1 MELSELLEI
10 AQKELS
16 QRKSLQIRCC
26 TAAGCLSS
34 DSQAVK
40 DNLEASVKA
49 AGLED
54 TVQVSGV
61 GCMRLCCQGPL
72 VQVENRENPPASK
85 LYQKVTPENAAA
97 IMAGVNGEVTNL
109 QEGDLN
115 QPFFSPQV

>member
-1 MELSELLEI
+1 MELNELLEI
-10 AQKELS
+10 AQTELS
-16 QRKSLQIRCC
+16 QRKSVQVRCC

-49 AGLED
+49 AGLQD

-72 VQVENRENPPASK
+72 VQVENQENSLISK
-85 LYQKVTPENAAA
+85 LYQKVTPENAAE
-97 IMAGVNGEVTNL
+97 IIVGVN
-109 QEGDLN
+109 DC
-115 QPFFSPQV
+115 